1 MNNMDSFFYMRFEKD
16 ILLILI
22 EAGDNGLSVNKIS
35 RHVFNTHNSF
45 FLPLDYEKVHNEVLQ
60 CLQKMSRRSEP
71 MIGKVKKGVYY
82 INPANQ
88 QVKQLKLKFID
99 EEEENPIIEQPK
111 DQSLSLFD

>member
-45 FLPLDYEKVHNEVLQ
+45 FYH
-60 CLQKMSRRSEP
+60 
-71 MIGKVKKGVYY
+71 
-82 INPANQ
+82 
-88 QVKQLKLKFID
+88 
-99 EEEENPIIEQPK
+99 
-111 DQSLSLFD
+111 

>member
-1 MNNMDSFFYMRFEKD
+1 
-16 ILLILI
+16 
-22 EAGDNGLSVNKIS
+22 
-35 RHVFNTHNSF
+35 
-45 FLPLDYEKVHNEVLQ
+45 
-60 CLQKMSRRSEP
+60 MSRRSEP

-99 EEEENPIIEQPK
+99 EEEENPIIEKPK

>member
-45 FLPLDYEKVHNEVLQ
+45 FLPLDYEKVHSEVLQ
-60 CLQKMSRRSEP
+60 CLQKNEP
-71 MIGKVKKGVYY
+71 SKRAYDRKSKERCLLY
-82 INPANQ
+82 
-88 QVKQLKLKFID
+88 
-99 EEEENPIIEQPK
+99 
-111 DQSLSLFD
+111 